1 QPVPV
6 SGEVLA
12 ACADF
17 LAKRLEQILTEE
29 GNPIDRV
36 RAVLPHAD
44 RPSVASNLLTQLA
57 SVTANPDFVA
67 VAEAVQRARRIVP
80 AGTPAGYDAGILKEP
95 AEVALHAAV
104 TAVAAELGPSP
115 EPDLFRFTGIVARLV
130 APLATFFD
138 EVFVMA
144 DDAALRAARLG
155 LLATV
160 RDLGA
165 GLLDW
170 PELQLR

>member
-1 QPVPV
+1 VPV

-80 AGTPAGYDAGILKEP
+80 PGTPAGYDAGILKEP

-144 DDAALRAARLG
+144 EDADVRAARLG

-160 RDLGA
+160 RDLGD